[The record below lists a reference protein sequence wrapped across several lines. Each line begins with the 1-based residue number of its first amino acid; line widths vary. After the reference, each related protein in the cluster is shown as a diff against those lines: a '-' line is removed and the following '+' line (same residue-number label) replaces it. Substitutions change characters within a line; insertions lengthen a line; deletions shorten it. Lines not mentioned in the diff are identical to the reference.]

1 MDWFLCDMDLRRER
15 VKVIQTNQ
23 INFGESDR
31 LHLRINSTGK
41 QTLGAGAS
49 YRKPQNVGACYS
61 KVTRKSRKTKEQE
74 KHHSSRNG
82 VFIMNYN
89 HNSMMRYQLPGQ
101 AL

>member
-1 MDWFLCDMDLRRER
+1 MDWFLYGMDLRRER

-31 LHLRINSTGK
+31 LHLRINFTGK
-41 QTLGAGAS
+41 QALGAGAS

-61 KVTRKSRKTKEQE
+61 KVTRKSKKTKEQE
-74 KHHSSRNG
+74 KHHSSRNV

-89 HNSMMRYQLPGQ
+89 HNSMMRYQLPGR

>member
-31 LHLRINSTGK
+31 LHLRINFTGK
-41 QTLGAGAS
+41 QALGAGAS
-49 YRKPQNVGACYS
+49 YRKPQNVGTCYS

>member
-1 MDWFLCDMDLRRER
+1 MDWFLYDMDLRRER

-23 INFGESDR
+23 INFGESGR
-31 LHLRINSTGK
+31 LHFRINFTGK
-41 QTLGAGAS
+41 QALGAGGS

>member
-74 KHHSSRNG
+74 KHNCIRNG